1 VLLVAPYDSTPATA
15 CVPAFHRHFIYAK
28 RTEAPLVLAP
38 MHILQLWVW
47 ERFPELRPALAM
59 AGVLDSADVTRASRW
74 HDVHKALDLGFAHA
88 VYTAPKEFEWRPFG
102 SSYWLCG
109 HGVHDGDAAAARALL
124 SFARRLV
131 AGGGVG
137 RAHTPCCPR
146 IRTFMRCTMPLTP
159 MLQSIRKQHISLMH
173 DLAP

>member
-88 VYTAPKEFEWRPFG
+88 VYDPSGVATGCADMVFTMAMQQQLGHCCPLHDVWLLAAEW
-102 SSYWLCG
+102 
-109 HGVHDGDAAAARALL
+109 DERALHAVCGSGPSCGAQCL
-124 SFARRLV
+124 SRR
-131 AGGGVG
+131 
-137 RAHTPCCPR
+137 CCN
-146 IRTFMRCTMPLTP
+146 
-159 MLQSIRKQHISLMH
+159 QSANNTS
-173 DLAP
+173 A

>member
-28 RTEAPLVLAP
+28 RTEVPLVLAP
-38 MHILQLWVW
+38 MHILQLWV
-47 ERFPELRPALAM
+47 
-59 AGVLDSADVTRASRW
+59 LDSADVTRASLW

-146 IRTFMRCTMPLTP
+146 ISTFMRCTMPLTP